1 MSESERPRYI
11 NADRDGIQAS
21 WKTFWAIVAIS
32 LGGLIPFVWQV
43 FGQANAFKS
52 DVMAHNVDMLAH
64 EVVLEDGAAAV
75 PIAHAVQNNH
85 KEIVGFK
92 DVRIELGNVRDSMND
107 DRSDRLADRAS
118 DRETNPRRSREVWK
132 HVKRR
137 AMSNL
142 KSKKPIREGLD
153 PYLE

>member
-1 MSESERPRYI
+1 MSDSHRPRYL

-21 WKTFWAIVAIS
+21 WKTFWAVVLIC

-43 FGQANAFKS
+43 FGQANALKS
-52 DVMAHNVDMLAH
+52 DVDTHNIDRLAH
-64 EVVLEDGAAAV
+64 ELVLEEGAAAV
-75 PIAHAVQNNH
+75 PIAHAVQEHH

-92 DVRIELGNVRDSMND
+92 KVRIELGDVRDSMND

-132 HVKRR
+132 QVKRR